1 MRNKIQFRSNGST
14 NNIGGESPM
23 VEFHFTTHYWRMEK
37 MTVKVTAQMVKELR
51 EKTGAGMMDCKK
63 ALTQVNGDLE
73 AAIDFLREKGLSSA
87 ASKAD
92 RIAAEGTASI
102 LVKGNEAVILE
113 VNAETDF
120 VVKNESFQLLVK
132 ELSEKLIEAKPAT
145 IEEAHELK
153 LENGLTVAEH
163 ISNAVAKIGE
173 KITLRRFEIRTK
185 TDNDAFGPYL
195 HMGGSIAVL
204 VVLEGST
211 NEEAAKDVAMHI
223 AALNPKYISR
233 DEVPADE
240 VEREKKILT
249 EQALNEGK
257 PENIV
262 AKMVEGRIGKYFEE
276 ICVLDQAFVKDSDQ
290 KVKTF
295 VKSTG
300 GTLKDFVRYAVGEGI
315 EKREENFADEVM
327 SQVQGK

>member
-1 MRNKIQFRSNGST
+1 
-14 NNIGGESPM
+14 
-23 VEFHFTTHYWRMEK
+23 
-37 MTVKVTAQMVKELR
+37 MTVKITARMVKELR

-63 ALTQVNGDLE
+63 ALTEVNGDLD
-73 AAIDFLREKGLSSA
+73 AAMDFLREKGLSSS

-92 RIAAEGTASI
+92 RIAAEGSAYI
-102 LVKGNEAVILE
+102 HVEGNEAILVE

-120 VVKNESFQLLVK
+120 VVKNEGFQTLVK
-132 ELSEKLIEAKPAT
+132 ELATSILAAKPAT
-145 IEEAHELK
+145 IEEAHDLK
-153 LENGLTVAEH
+153 LENGHTISEQ

-185 TDNDAFGPYL
+185 TDADAFGPYL
-195 HMGGSIAVL
+195 HMGGTIGVL
-204 VVLEGST
+204 VTLEGT
-211 NEEAAKDVAMHI
+211 TDEDAAKDIAMHI

-240 VEREKKILT
+240 VEREKKVLT

-276 ICVLDQAFVKDSDQ
+276 ICVLDQPFVKDSDQ
-290 KVKTF
+290 KVKAF

-300 GTLKDFVRYAVGEGI
+300 GTLKDFVRYGVGEGI